1 MNPARLRRG
10 AVLSLFSATAGLV
23 AVFAYDTVAYGR
35 DAETGISVILTEM
48 ALFTV
53 IVFAGVLAATHVSVR
68 HVRRRVVRQGAVAV
82 PLNWAAA
89 VVPAALAFSPFVGG
103 LGRAVDLA
111 LVAGPFLLLGQVVT
125 AAVTAIVNVRSRAA
139 TPGRDGRGD
148 YGI

>member
-1 MNPARLRRG
+1 VNPARLRRG

-89 VVPAALAFSPFVGG
+89 VVPAAL
-103 LGRAVDLA
+103 GRAVDLA